1 VKTICFDIDN
11 TICKTEK
18 NYYKKS
24 RPIKIIIKTINDLYA
39 KGYIIK
45 LYTARGMGSSN
56 DNKKVAEKK
65 NKKITIAQLK
75 KWKLNYHKIFFG
87 KPSADLYID
96 DKSIFFQDKW
106 YKDINKI

>member
-24 RPIKIIIKTINDLYA
+24 RPKKIIIKTINDLYS
-39 KGYIIK
+39 KGFIIK

-56 DNKKVAEKK
+56 DNIRMAEKK
-65 NKKITIAQLK
+65 IKKITIAQLK

-87 KPSADLYID
+87 KPSADIYID
-96 DKSIFFQDKW
+96 DKSIFFHDKW